1 MTNYKFVNEVN
12 GHPIPTGSQ
21 SIEISNGENIITY
34 TFIGS
39 KGIEGS
45 VSVHR
50 DVKGN
55 LDKVKR
61 AIKDV
66 RDKGIFNQMLVKVF
80 NANTKTHYL
89 PGPNHVSNKFLGI

>member
-1 MTNYKFVNEVN
+1 MSNYKFVKEVN
-12 GHPIPTGSQ
+12 GHQIPAGAQ
-21 SIEISNGENIITY
+21 SIEITNGENIVTY

-61 AIKDV
+61 AIKEV
-66 RDKGIFNQMLVKVF
+66 RAKGIFNQMLAKVF
-80 NANTKTHYL
+80 NANIGSSYL
-89 PGPNHVSNKFLGI
+89 PGATHVSNKFLGI

>member
-1 MTNYKFVNEVN
+1 MKNYKFVKEVN
-12 GHPIPTGSQ
+12 GHQIPAGAQ
-21 SIEISNGENIITY
+21 SIEITNGENIVTY

-61 AIKDV
+61 AIKEV
-66 RDKGIFNQMLVKVF
+66 RAKGIFNQMLAKVF
-80 NANTKTHYL
+80 TANTNTFYAAGK
-89 PGPNHVSNKFLGI
+89 NHVSNKFLGI